1 MDQRH
6 INADGAAGRVRW
18 ESVCHTGK
26 ASVTEAEARAYVKKD
41 LETND
46 IDREDSPLLARI
58 NGANAVGEYNEI
70 IHFTKCDHGFI
81 LVL

>member
-1 MDQRH
+1 
-6 INADGAAGRVRW
+6 
-18 ESVCHTGK
+18 
-26 ASVTEAEARAYVKKD
+26 
-41 LETND
+41 
-46 IDREDSPLLARI
+46 LARI